1 MRGAWEV
8 MAQRGGRKRGREV
21 RKRVAVLLD
30 SKLYKANA
38 YIA

>member
-8 MAQRGGRKRGREV
+8 MARRGGRKRGREV

-30 SKLYKANA
+30 SNA